1 MALKREYIFLKYH
14 LNLNISE
21 TLLGVFHINN
31 ILELW
36 LKYHFH
42 TFMTSSVLLWL
53 KSWSGTE
60 CNLEF

>member
-1 MALKREYIFLKYH
+1 MALKLEYIFLKYH

-21 TLLGVFHINN
+21 TLQGVFDMNN
-31 ILELW
+31 ILELL
-36 LKYHFH
+36 LKCHFH
-42 TFMTSSVLLWL
+42 TFMMSSVLLWL

>member
-1 MALKREYIFLKYH
+1 MALKLEYIFLKYH

-21 TLLGVFHINN
+21 TLQGVFHMNN

-42 TFMTSSVLLWL
+42 TFMTSSVLLRL
-53 KSWSGTE
+53 KS
-60 CNLEF
+60 